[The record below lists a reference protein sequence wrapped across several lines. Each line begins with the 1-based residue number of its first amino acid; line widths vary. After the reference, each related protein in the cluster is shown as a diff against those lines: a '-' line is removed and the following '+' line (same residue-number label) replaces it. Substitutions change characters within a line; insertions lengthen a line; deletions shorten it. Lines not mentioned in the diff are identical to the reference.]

1 MLLILNYLDMHIE
14 IRSKMRHP
22 ESDQICCCQK
32 HRDRLKKQTKI
43 LVSCIYKNFPPKKN
57 TDTLLPR
64 RFHLSQPL
72 SFYHLP
78 AKILVSCSHLSFVPK
93 LLQNSLLFQ
102 QHLSRESSLIHSV
115 SQYWISLILQVWI
128 SRCLIHASLGS
139 LLLLPELLLQV
150 SWHCVLLQVLQGSVT
165 SATAKLEALDIEQ
178 SNKVNPF
185 HSFTNYLHLLKKHEK
200 PKCPIS
206 FSCDRMRDPSLIN
219 CCSDISKPSWH
230 CREG

>member
-43 LVSCIYKNFPPKKN
+43 RVSVYYVSTKIPPQKN

-115 SQYWISLILQVWI
+115 SQYWISLILQVFE
-128 SRCLIHASLGS
+128 SRDAWFMHRLA
-139 LLLLPELLLQV
+139 
-150 SWHCVLLQVLQGSVT
+150 
-165 SATAKLEALDIEQ
+165 A
-178 SNKVNPF
+178 F
-185 HSFTNYLHLLKKHEK
+185 
-200 PKCPIS
+200 
-206 FSCDRMRDPSLIN
+206 
-219 CCSDISKPSWH
+219 CCSRNSSCRSRGTAFCFRCSRALSRPPRPSW
-230 CREG
+230 RP